1 MPKSKVFTGVIWAS
15 IQRFGTMIIS
25 FVTNIVLARLLTPDD
40 FGTIGMLLLFL
51 AIANTFVDSGFGSAL
66 IQKKD
71 ANQTDFS
78 TVFFINLGL
87 SVVVYAIL
95 FFGAPWVARF
105 YDVDILRPL
114 LRAQG
119 LVLILH
125 AFSII
130 QTALLRKKMDFKNLS
145 ICNLIGNIV
154 GSVVGIGAALM
165 GFGVWS
171 LVIRTLVVGFVTSLL
186 LWIIGKW
193 KPFLVFS
200 KQSFKELFGF
210 GGFML
215 LSSIVFCV
223 SNNVQ
228 TLVIGKLF
236 NSSSL
241 GNFTQARQLRNVI
254 TDSVSSIIAQVLYP
268 EFANNQTDDILLLNK
283 LHLSISILSFLSVGI
298 MALCIIIAEPLILLL
313 FGEKWVHSILFFQ
326 ILCIAGCFYALQ
338 DVNINIVAA
347 KGKSKLLFIFNTIST
362 IVYLIM
368 IIVGGKLYGMN
379 GLVIASTVYVFI
391 AYLVFTFL
399 SLRILKDN
407 IWNHFKP
414 LLLACF
420 DVVLPIIVVIGVNHH
435 FLMESHRL
443 LIVVLDSFLLLS
455 MYWIIATKTKNTG
468 CLYLNTI
475 CKNIFKNKIKNKNE
489 PFE

>member
-1 MPKSKVFTGVIWAS
+1 
-15 IQRFGTMIIS
+15 MIIS

-78 TVFFINLGL
+78 TVFFINLEL

-95 FFGAPWVARF
+95 FWGAPLVARF

-165 GFGVWS
+165 GYGVWS
-171 LVIRTLVVGFVTSLL
+171 LVIRTLVVGLVTSLL

-193 KPFLVFS
+193 KPLLIFS

-215 LSSIVFCV
+215 LSSLLSTFA
-223 SNNVQ
+223 NNVQ
-228 TLVIGKLF
+228 TLIIGKMF
-236 NSSSL
+236 QQGTL
-241 GNFTQARQLRNVI
+241 GHYTQARQLRNIASDSISSVI
-254 TDSVSSIIAQVLYP
+254 TQVLYP
-268 EFANNQTDDILLLNK
+268 DFSNNQNDNNTLSSRLNF
-283 LHLSISILSFLSVGI
+283 SILTISFLTVAI
-298 MALCIIIAEPLILLL
+298 MAICIVTAKPLILLL
-313 FGEKWVHSILFFQ
+313 YGEKWLDCVPYFQ
-326 ILCIAGCFYALQ
+326 LLCVGGCFVSLQ
-338 DVNINIVAA
+338 DVNINLIAA
-347 KGKSKLLFIFNTIST
+347 KGKSKTLFLCNLCKIIVFCLLMVAGAKIGGIYGLLISMIIYAFIAFLVFAALSTHYLKST
-362 IVYLIM
+362 IWGQLWG
-368 IIVGGKLYGMN
+368 IVQC
-379 GLVIASTVYVFI
+379 
-391 AYLVFTFL
+391 
-399 SLRILKDN
+399 
-407 IWNHFKP
+407 
-414 LLLACF
+414 LLLASIPLVATYLLSQRF
-420 DVVLPIIVVIGVNHH
+420 LLDLPNIVQVVIDVTVFGIIY
-435 FLMESHRL
+435 LAIAL
-443 LIVVLDSFLLLS
+443 L
-455 MYWIIATKTKNTG
+455 TKNKA
-468 CLYLNTI
+468 LQYLLEMLKLR
-475 CKNIFKNKIKNKNE
+475 KNG
-489 PFE
+489 